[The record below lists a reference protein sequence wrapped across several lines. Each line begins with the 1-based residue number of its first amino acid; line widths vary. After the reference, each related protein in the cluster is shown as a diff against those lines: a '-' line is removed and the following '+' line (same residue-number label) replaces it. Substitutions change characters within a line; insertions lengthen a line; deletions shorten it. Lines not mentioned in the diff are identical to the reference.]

1 MICLYF
7 QAVGAACAVVVT
19 VTRFRD
25 DDAVR
30 IEDVCV
36 APLGGEID
44 PPVEIVTPLSEDVR
58 PAVPVPAAGG
68 GLRGDWEDGGKSWV
82 PEPDGGGYTPYH
94 QASPSGPAGDENGG
108 ETPSVELGNPGDD
121 ATQMLTKAF

>member
-1 MICLYF
+1 MLNGASPFGTLTAISMICLYF

-36 APLGGEID
+36 APLGDEFD

-68 GLRGDWEDGGKSWV
+68 GLRGEERGRMFMLTRLSGSGAAGGA
-82 PEPDGGGYTPYH
+82 D
-94 QASPSGPAGDENGG
+94 PSG
-108 ETPSVELGNPGDD
+108 
-121 ATQMLTKAF
+121 